1 MEAGLIFINKAQDIV
16 YSLMKIK
23 VLCDKHY
30 GDWLH
35 IWNEL
40 TQSAGHQL
48 GYANMVGNVPM
59 LTTPVLNTTGVDAVP
74 VPSQI
79 LYVPLEFWFNRNP
92 GLALPLIA

>member
-1 MEAGLIFINKAQDIV
+1 MGYQL
-16 YSLMKIK
+16 
-23 VLCDKHY
+23 
-30 GDWLH
+30 WLH

-59 LTTPVLNTTGVDAVP
+59 LTTPVLNTTNAAVT

-79 LYVPLEFWFNRNP
+79 LYIPLEFWFNRNP
-92 GLALPLIA
+92 GETWVDYTPNTTLGIVKCQNFC